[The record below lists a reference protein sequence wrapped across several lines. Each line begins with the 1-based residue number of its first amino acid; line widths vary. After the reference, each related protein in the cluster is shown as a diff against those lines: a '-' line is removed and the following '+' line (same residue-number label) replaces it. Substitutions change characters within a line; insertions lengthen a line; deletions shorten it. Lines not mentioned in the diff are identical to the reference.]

1 MAHIGPDGSRTIDV
15 LCTRC
20 TNVVRIR
27 QEPDAHGREK
37 ALLRAELARLH
48 GDLDRIGEE
57 YEEFK
62 VRVDMARTADA
73 GRFAEFAAQILEK
86 GIEGMS
92 TVKEMLGELG
102 SIRQQ
107 AAAAAVPGGGCRCC
121 CCCGGGGG
129 GDPEQAALI
138 CEMEAGVSKLEKALR
153 YYDTANSRRGM
164 PSLYDK
170 EVKKFDQ
177 ATAEAC
183 GRPVPEARRGPPM
196 GHPGASHSLK
206 PEKTIEC
213 PAPCSCPD
221 CGADITDSYVRVQPE
236 SKTFVTLGADDTVH
250 TYQLRVGYA
259 WCQRCSRWARSADAP
274 DVRGTCYSPAL
285 LAKLLILYS
294 LAATDRKVSQRLPA
308 LFGFTGC
315 PSALPSARKAIARVL
330 EPFMKHL
337 ETLLTSEGWGH
348 FDETTMRM
356 FGKQGYLWLLTVA
369 CAAMVVARPSRGKK
383 IFDEELAFARHLVG
397 VVDGT
402 RPARSSSARSRGAG
416 GTSSTTS
423 RRPPSAATTQGQGP
437 RTLSSATCS
446 AASPA
451 WTRRPSRC
459 ATPSW
464 KRRSPS
470 PPASP
475 RATRPAPK

>member
-1 MAHIGPDGSRTIDV
+1 MAHTGPDGSRTIDV

-20 TNVVRIR
+20 TNVVGIR

-37 ALLRAELARLH
+37 ALLCAELARLH

-57 YEEFK
+57 FEEFK

-73 GRFAEFAAQILEK
+73 CRFAEFAAQILEK

-92 TVKEMLGELG
+92 TIEEMLGELG
-102 SIRQQ
+102 DIRQQ
-107 AAAAAVPGGGCRCC
+107 AAAAAVPGGGCGGCR
-121 CCCGGGGG
+121 CGGCGG

-138 CEMEAGVSKLEKALR
+138 CEMEAGVSKLEKTLR

-177 ATAEAC
+177 DTAEPC

-196 GHPGASHSLK
+196 GHPGASHRQRS
-206 PEKTIEC
+206 EKTIDC
-213 PAPCSCPD
+213 TAPCSCPD
-221 CGADITDSYVRVQPE
+221 CGALIPADCVRARPE
-236 SKTFVTLGADDTVH
+236 SKTFVMVGADDRMH
-250 TYQLRVGYA
+250 TYQLRVGHA
-259 WCQRCSRWARSADAP
+259 WCQGCRLWARSADAP

-330 EPFMKHL
+330 EPFTSTWRRCSRRRGGG
-337 ETLLTSEGWGH
+337 TL
-348 FDETTMRM
+348 
-356 FGKQGYLWLLTVA
+356 
-369 CAAMVVARPSRGKK
+369 
-383 IFDEELAFARHLVG
+383 
-397 VVDGT
+397 T
-402 RPARSSSARSRGAG
+402 RPQCACSASRATCGCSRSRAPPW
-416 GTSSTTS
+416 SSRAPPAARRYSTRGLRSPATWPAWS
-423 RRPPSAATTQGQGP
+423 TARGLRDRPRRDPEVLEAHHQQLQEGRRPQ
-437 RTLSSATCS
+437 
-446 AASPA
+446 
-451 WTRRPSRC
+451 RRPKGKVRVL
-459 ATPSW
+459 
-464 KRRSPS
+464 
-470 PPASP
+470 
-475 RATRPAPK
+475 